1 MDTHEK
7 HMMEDL
13 AKEEFDANIEEL
25 RKQDGITEVDIE
37 QFKKNALV
45 QRSIDIIKMRSVE
58 LAAKRNSASKYS
70 QVKSKVAQCIK
81 VQNKVIKKQRKAA
94 NEDVASLD
102 RR

>member
-25 RKQDGITEVDIE
+25 RKQDGITEKDIE

-70 QVKSKVAQCIK
+70 QVKS
-81 VQNKVIKKQRKAA
+81 
-94 NEDVASLD
+94 
-102 RR
+102 